1 MEAFDAAGKRY
12 QLTPTGSSGGE
23 GTIYRVAAAPDLAA
37 KIMHPQR
44 LTEEFRQKLRVMLA
58 APPMDAAY
66 EARRHRS
73 IIWPLSLAYSE
84 ATARNVIGFVMP
96 WIDTGLFKEAHTYY
110 DPSDRI
116 RRFGGLYS
124 WRHLLIAAYNLS
136 SAVAAIHA
144 QGHRVGDLRDTNILV
159 APNSLV
165 SLIDCDSFEIV
176 DPESG
181 RVFPTTVGTG
191 EFMPVEL
198 QGVSLGSGSAD
209 RYYSDLYALA
219 VLIFKF
225 LMLGAHPNQAR
236 GGAAA
241 DLPSIEAKIKAGIY
255 AFGGRGMG
263 GSPPDFAPDIKVLS
277 PSIRRLAE
285 RTFVAGHAAP
295 ERRPSAQEWFDALSI
310 EGPGLKTCKRNPNHL
325 YGGHLRSCPWCPMAA
340 RGKDPFP
347 ATPNIGGQVAA
358 ATPNGNA
365 SVAERTVHLSS
376 YIEMALVDGA
386 LSQQELR
393 HIESLGASLGL
404 HGSEIKSVI
413 RQKEREFKR
422 RAPDPIEQEAR
433 SEAPKRVKATPP
445 APRSRSIEELK
456 ALLSDYE
463 RSEPEESSR
472 MGVRDLP
479 RPIVLAL
486 MVAALASL
494 APLLAMIAVVFAITP
509 GFAFS
514 SEVAS
519 ERRAGRGWSRIGPKM
534 LTRAPQM
541 VVQSIY
547 YLIPAVVY
555 SLVPLTV
562 AYFGLVRLGL
572 HPPTVLRWV
581 VVAASSGW
589 LLWIL
594 LVAPREPFVAA
605 AANGVSL
612 AHRALEKRL
621 PSPILLP
628 AVMVSLAA
636 LLIWFGLRMP
646 AFWWPFDGPPF
657 IPTSQS

>member
-1 MEAFDAAGKRY
+1 VEAFDAAGKRY

-37 KIMHPQR
+37 KIMHPHR

-84 ATARNVIGFVMP
+84 STARNVIGFVMP

-198 QGVSLGSGSAD
+198 QGASLGSGSAD

-263 GSPPDFAPDIKVLS
+263 GSPPEFAPDIKVL
-277 PSIRRLAE
+277 PLSIRRLAE
-285 RTFVAGHAAP
+285 RTFVAGHAEP
-295 ERRPSAQEWFDALSI
+295 ERRPSAQEWFDALSV
-310 EGPGLKTCKRNPNHL
+310 EGPRLKTCKRNPNHL
-325 YGGHLRSCPWCPMAA
+325 FGSHLRSCPWCPMAA

-347 ATPNIGGQVAA
+347 ATVNIGGQVAA

-376 YIEMALVDGA
+376 YVEMALVDGA

-413 RQKEREFKR
+413 RQKEREFKG
-422 RAPDPIEQEAR
+422 RAPDLVQQAAR
-433 SEAPKRVKATPP
+433 STRSPAPKKGKATAPP
-445 APRSRSIEELK
+445 PRSRSIEELK

-472 MGVRDLP
+472 MGIRDLP
-479 RPIVLAL
+479 RAIVLGL

-494 APLLAMIAVVFAITP
+494 APLVAMIAVVFAITP

-562 AYFGLVRLGL
+562 VYLGLVRLGL

-581 VVAASSGW
+581 FVAASSGW
-589 LLWIL
+589 LLWML
-594 LVAPREPFVAA
+594 LVAPREPFVASVG
-605 AANGVSL
+605 NGVSL
-612 AHRALEKRL
+612 AHGALEKRL
-621 PSPILLP
+621 PSSILLP

-636 LLIWFGLRMP
+636 VLIWLGLRMP
-646 AFWWPFDGPPF
+646 AFWWPFDGPPL
-657 IPTSQS
+657 IGG